1 VLDIHV
7 TKVVA
12 VRRGDGGS
20 VGLDKSG
27 HASPFRQYS
36 QTCGADHLPARVTTA
51 TRAEEILVTLLD

>member
-1 VLDIHV
+1 V
-7 TKVVA
+7 TKMVA

-36 QTCGADHLPARVTTA
+36 QTYGADYLPARVTTA